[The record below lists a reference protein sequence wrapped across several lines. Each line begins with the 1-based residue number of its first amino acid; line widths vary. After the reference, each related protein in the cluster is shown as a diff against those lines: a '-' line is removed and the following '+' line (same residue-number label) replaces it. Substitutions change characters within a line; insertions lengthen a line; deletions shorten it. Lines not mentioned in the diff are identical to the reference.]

1 MQVFFLCV
9 KMIEKDEKEGWPSLL
24 HRIETE
30 EGTITIEKP
39 VIGRIILEE
48 VRKLKGRVWISSHK
62 GKVPG
67 LVSRIGGQDEM
78 NHLEITNGQKG
89 IDIRV
94 YVVIRFGTSIGAVT
108 NQLLDSIQERVKQY
122 TDIDLNSVAVIVTGM
137 VSKQVAKRNIEVR
150 R

>member
-1 MQVFFLCV
+1 M
-9 KMIEKDEKEGWPSLL
+9 
-24 HRIETE
+24 
-30 EGTITIEKP
+30 
-39 VIGRIILEE
+39 
-48 VRKLKGRVWISSHK
+48 WISSHK

-67 LVSRIGGQDEM
+67 LVSRIGGQDEL

-94 YVVIRFGTSIGAVT
+94 YVVVRFGTSIGAVT